1 MNTDI
6 IEALKCGKIILWEYD
21 FDNTVNS
28 PEIES
33 TKQQIPKSMY
43 FGTKQG
49 THYYGFYHNK
59 NRYVIAVDNRNKK
72 NKNIRIGNIETQE
85 SIKISV
91 NDWEKIYNRDK
102 KYIKNANRA
111 INNYHKI
118 QDTFPKQWILAVILL
133 SSALILSIIK
143 QDFIFLG
150 MIATNVSVITACE
163 DIIQMLAEKFF
174 YKMYFYLLILF
185 HCVKDFFYFFIFF
198 EIISRIKNDL
208 NYNAE
213 LNSYF
218 TTVGVLIII
227 GELLVRKRSFVKM

>member
-91 NDWEKIYNRDK
+91 NDWEKNISQRKKIYK
-102 KYIKNANRA
+102 KCQPRN
-111 INNYHKI
+111 
-118 QDTFPKQWILAVILL
+118 QQLP
-133 SSALILSIIK
+133 
-143 QDFIFLG
+143 
-150 MIATNVSVITACE
+150 
-163 DIIQMLAEKFF
+163 
-174 YKMYFYLLILF
+174 
-185 HCVKDFFYFFIFF
+185 
-198 EIISRIKNDL
+198 
-208 NYNAE
+208 
-213 LNSYF
+213 
-218 TTVGVLIII
+218 
-227 GELLVRKRSFVKM
+227 

>member
-49 THYYGFYHNK
+49 THYYGFYHNEK
-59 NRYVIAVDNRNKK
+59 RYIIAVDNRDKK
-72 NKNIRIGNIETQE
+72 NRHIRIGNIETQE

-133 SSALILSIIK
+133 SSVLILSIIK

-150 MIATNVSVITACE
+150 IMATNVSAIMACE
-163 DIIQMLAEKFF
+163 DLTNIYAKLFF
-174 YKMYFYLLILF
+174 KKRSFAFRYVF
-185 HCVKDFFYFFIFF
+185 HFFKCAFYFSSVVELFF
-198 EIISRIKNDL
+198 EINDNL
-208 NYNAE
+208 NYA
-213 LNSYF
+213 SMFGSIF
-218 TTVGVLIII
+218 TVIGAIFII
-227 GELLVRKRSFVKM
+227 GELLIRKHSFAKI